1 MDMDENELDSLPEE
15 FAFWKKSLDRATGP
29 DAKKKAEY
37 FINCYK

>member
-15 FAFWKKSLDRATGP
+15 FAFWKKSLDRATSP